1 MNTIN
6 QRRTQLNR
14 KSMNRFL
21 HEKGLLYTVE
31 KPSRYVGNE
40 YNSIKKKWNANLLK
54 FLLVFPDIYDI
65 GMSHLGLKVLYEL
78 INKNNA
84 FLAERSFL
92 PWKDLLE
99 IMESE
104 ELDPFSLESYRSPNE
119 FDIIG
124 FTLQY
129 ELSYP
134 GMLKYLQL
142 AHINPY
148 SDDRTEQ
155 DPLIIAGGPCVYNP
169 EPIAEF
175 VDAFLIGD
183 GEEAVIEIG
192 ESLLKSRHLP
202 KHERLH
208 CLVNDVKGI
217 YVPIFYEQTN
227 GYVQPKSNFKN
238 RAPESI
244 QKRISP
250 LTSENI
256 PLHQLV
262 PYTQTVHD
270 RGVVEVM
277 RGCTRGCRFCHAGM
291 VYRPSRERPKNE
303 IIEACNEIL
312 KNTGF
317 DEISLLSLSTLDH
330 SQISEIADVL
340 VDQLNDKMISLSIPS
355 SRIDQFGVAIAE
367 KVSHV
372 RKTGLTVAPEAG
384 TQKMRDRINKN
395 IYENQISEMIKV
407 ALSKGWKRVKL
418 YFMAGL
424 PFETDDDLNGIV
436 ETVKMCR
443 ILGMK
448 NISVSVSGFIPKP
461 HTPFQFTAQN
471 SVHELHAKIRKLSIL
486 KNLSNFEFHRPEISF
501 IEGVLSRGDRS
512 LSKVLLKVV
521 EKGGYLEAWKDQF
534 SYERWI
540 SAFKEFDITPEKY
553 IRARGFKEILP
564 WDHIDSGI
572 KKDFLIKEYQN
583 SFIGFQTKDCK
594 HHECTNCGVC
604 FDLQDS
610 KNIMKIYYQ
619 GGKTFD

>member
-1 MNTIN
+1 M
-6 QRRTQLNR
+6 NR
-14 KSMNRFL
+14 KSTNQFL
-21 HEKGLLYTVE
+21 HEKGLFYTVE
-31 KPSRYVGNE
+31 KPSRYIGNE
-40 YNSIKKKWNANLLK
+40 YNGIKKIWDTKLLK

-65 GMSHLGLKVLYEL
+65 GMSHLGLKVLYEIL
-78 INKNNA
+78 NKNNA

-92 PWKDLLE
+92 PWKDLLA

-104 ELDPFSLESYRSPNE
+104 DLEPFSLESYRSPNE
-119 FDIIG
+119 FDVLG

-148 SDDRTEQ
+148 TRDRTEN

-183 GEEAVIEIG
+183 GEEAIIEIG
-192 ESLLKSRHLP
+192 ESLLKTTNLP
-202 KHERLH
+202 KIERLYR
-208 CLVNDVKGI
+208 LVNDVNGI
-217 YVPIFYEQTN
+217 YVPIFYEQID
-227 GYVQPKSNFKN
+227 GYIQPKSDVKYQVPK
-238 RAPESI
+238 RI
-244 QKRISP
+244 QKRIAP
-250 LTSENI
+250 LTAEND

-262 PYTQTVHD
+262 PFTQTIHD

-291 VYRPSRERPKNE
+291 VYRPSRERSKEE
-303 IIEACNEIL
+303 IIKACYEIL

-330 SQISEIADVL
+330 SEISEITDVL
-340 VDQLNDKMISLSIPS
+340 IDHLNEKKISLSIPS
-355 SRIDQFGVAIAE
+355 SRVDQFGVDIAE

-384 TQKMRDRINKN
+384 TQRMRDRINKN
-395 IYENQISEMIKV
+395 INENQIFEMIKI

-418 YFMAGL
+418 YYMAGL
-424 PFETDDDLNGIV
+424 PFETEGDLSGII
-436 ETVKMCR
+436 ETVKKCR
-443 ILGMK
+443 QLGMK

-461 HTPFQFTAQN
+461 HTPFQFAAQN
-471 SVHELHAKIRKLSIL
+471 SVHEMHSKIRKLSVL
-486 KNLSNFEFHRPEISF
+486 KNFSNFEFHRPEISF
-501 IEGVLSRGDRS
+501 IEGVLSRGDRN

-534 SYERWI
+534 SYERW
-540 SAFKEFDITPEKY
+540 SSSFKEFGITPEKY
-553 IRARGFKEILP
+553 IRARGFKERLP

-572 KKDFLIKEYQN
+572 KREFLIKEYQN
-583 SFIGFQTKDCK
+583 SFIGFQTNDCK
-594 HHECTNCGVC
+594 RNECTNCGVC
-604 FDLQDS
+604 FDLEDS
-610 KNIMKIYYQ
+610 KTIMKFNHQ
-619 GGKTFD
+619 GGKAFD